1 MLKDITH
8 NTALIFPGEDD
19 LVDVMKKVMDMA
31 SKWRPLGLAL
41 RLKSAQ
47 LDTISS
53 KNHTDP
59 TECLRDMLLSWL
71 QQCYDTTK
79 FGQPSWRLLCQ
90 AIDNPA
96 GGNNPGLAKRLQES

>member
-1 MLKDITH
+1 MSLKT
-8 NTALIFPGEDD
+8 TLIFPGEDD
-19 LVDVMKKVMDMA
+19 LIDVMDEVMDMA

-41 RLKSAQ
+41 RLKPAQ

-71 QQCYDTTK
+71 QQHYDTTK
-79 FGQPSWRLLCQ
+79 FGEPSWRLLCQ
-90 AIDNPA
+90 AIHKPA
-96 GGNNPGLAKRLQES
+96 GGNNPGLARKIAAGEKP